1 MEFQSVSASNTSQE
15 NNPTEVCPI
24 CLMDYTDSEP
34 AVASQ
39 CGHFSH
45 GHCLRSAI
53 RAGSYTCSICRSS
66 LGNIVATSKSM
77 ERYVKMLRANIPIA
91 AVRQRME
98 ADSISKHEIDAFLSG
113 GVSAIDG
120 VKDDVLDTKP
130 SIDKS
135 SLKPYAHMLKCGIM
149 EGAVRQKLALNAKC
163 SDTEIDQFFVDY
175 MNGDYGDDDS

>member
-1 MEFQSVSASNTSQE
+1 MEFQSISASNTLD
-15 NNPTEVCPI
+15 NPSEVCPI
-24 CLMDYTDSEP
+24 CLMEYTDSEP

-77 ERYVKMLRANIPIA
+77 ERYVKMLRANIPTA

-98 ADSISKHEIDAFLSG
+98 ADSIRKYEIDAFLSG

-120 VKDDVLDTKP
+120 VRDNVLDTKP
-130 SIDKS
+130 SVDKS

-163 SDTEIDQFFVDY
+163 SETEIDQFFADY
-175 MNGDYGDDDS
+175 MNGEYDDS